1 MNFFRRHWQVMLA
14 GTLLATIPLI
24 GGWLL
29 SVSYTYFRW
38 ADLPRYCALMLIVGL
53 ISLRLRR

>member
-1 MNFFRRHWQVMLA
+1 MDFLRRHWRIMLA

-24 GGWLL
+24 GGWLI
-29 SVSYTYFRW
+29 SVSYYYFRW
-38 ADLPRYCALMLIVGL
+38 SDLPRYCAIMLIAGL